1 MSPNIIDGRY
11 KVIKTLAGGMGIVY
25 LCLDLNQS
33 DFPVALKT
41 IKPDFLP
48 NSDARSKFLREANIW
63 IQLGFHPNIVHAYKV
78 EYFPETHETFIV
90 TEFIQTPQGLHD
102 ASLRSWI
109 LDGRIDLER
118 VMNFG
123 IQIIHGMKYAT
134 TQIPDLVHRDLKPEN
149 ILIGPDETAKVS
161 DFGISSSIMSDVP
174 IESGIPK
181 DNIKDK
187 TRSAIGTLNYM
198 SPEQIMAQPL
208 DCRSDI
214 YAYGLI
220 IYELLCGIPAIDGQN
235 DRQVIHSHLNG
246 DALRR
251 ANENIRNVNLRTF
264 VMRCVHPEVKV
275 RYKDW
280 AELEKALNSN
290 YKLVLGKDPPENEYP
305 IDISL
310 YGFFQKAGSYL
321 AIGASYVDAGDY
333 GKAEVF
339 TQKALEFSQKIA
351 SPRLEAA
358 ALSNLGLISSQQ
370 GLYDKAINYFS
381 FSINISFKL
390 YDLASHA
397 INLGNMGGAY
407 QRLGNIEKARD
418 CFVQSLTLAKSD
430 GLVGIQ
436 AAQLGN
442 LAISFAEQ
450 GQFQKAI
457 SFYNKAIEI
466 LRDRNAEVA
475 LSTNYSNLANTY
487 LLIGDLSSSE
497 ENLLKALELAVKN
510 GVKQQQSVILGNLA
524 NVMIARGNLSRALEL
539 FSDATS
545 ISNEIGGQ
553 SSLCKNLAGIATIFT
568 KQHKY
573 KEAME
578 YFENAL
584 HIAEDLGDI
593 HSEGDIQLGIGNL
606 SVECGSLNE
615 AVPAFEK
622 SIEASRRINDSHTEA
637 SALGNLGKVYAALF
651 HYDKAIPCLEKS
663 IEIAKEIG
671 LEAIQARAT
680 WTLGIILEIIGKIDE
695 AINFMQY
702 AIQIFRKYN
711 LPEYEQATFH
721 LREIRK
727 IKDK

>member
-1 MSPNIIDGRY
+1 MSYKTINGKY
-11 KVIKTLAGGMGIVY
+11 KVIKALTGGMGIVY
-25 LCLDLNQS
+25 LCLDKEQD

-41 IKPDFLP
+41 IKPDYLP
-48 NSDARSKFLREANIW
+48 NPDARSKFLREANIW
-63 IQLGFHPNIVHAYKV
+63 IQIGFHPNIVHALKI
-78 EYFPETHETFIV
+78 EYFPETHETFIA
-90 TEFIQTPQGLHD
+90 TEFIQTPQGLPD

-118 VMNFG
+118 IFNFG

-149 ILIGPDETAKVS
+149 ILIGPDEIAKVS
-161 DFGISSSIMSDVP
+161 DFGIASSIISDAP
-174 IESGIPK
+174 IENGIPK
-181 DNIKDK
+181 DNIIDK
-187 TRSAIGTLNYM
+187 THSAIGTLKYM

-220 IYELLCGIPAIDGQN
+220 IYELLCGIPAIAGQN
-235 DRQVIHSHLNG
+235 DRQVILSHLNG
-246 DALRR
+246 DALKK
-251 ANENIRNVNLRTF
+251 AYENIRDENLRIF
-264 VMRCVHPEVKV
+264 VMNCVHPEVKE

-280 AELEKALNSN
+280 AELEKAFNSN

-310 YGFFQKAGSYL
+310 YGFYQKASSYL
-321 AIGASYVDAGDY
+321 ALGASYVDAGDY

-339 TQKALEFSQKIA
+339 TQKALEFAQKIA

-370 GLYDKAINYFS
+370 GLYDKAINYFA
-381 FSINISFKL
+381 FSIKINFKL
-390 YDLASHA
+390 YDLANQA

-418 CFVQSLTLAKSD
+418 CFVQSLTLAKSE
-430 GLVGIQ
+430 GLIGIQ

-466 LRDRNAEVA
+466 LNDRNAEVA
-475 LSTNYSNLANTY
+475 LSTNYSNLANAY
-487 LLIGDLSSSE
+487 LLIGDLTSSE

-510 GVKQQQSVILGNLA
+510 GLKPQQSVILGNLA
-524 NVMIARGNLSRALEL
+524 NVMIAKGELSKALEVL
-539 FSDATS
+539 LDATS
-545 ISNEIGGQ
+545 ISNEIGDQ
-553 SSLCKNLAGIATIFT
+553 NSLCKHLAGIATILS

-573 KEAME
+573 KEAMG
-578 YFENAL
+578 YFKNAL
-584 HIAEDLGDI
+584 YIAEDLSDI
-593 HSEGDIQLGIGNL
+593 YSVGAIQLGIGNL
-606 SVECGSLNE
+606 SIECGSLNE
-615 AVPAFEK
+615 AIPAFEK
-622 SIEASRRINDSHTEA
+622 CIDTSRKINDRHTEA
-637 SALGNLGKVYAALF
+637 SAFGNLGKVYAALF
-651 HYDKAIPCLEKS
+651 YYDKAIPYLEKS
-663 IEIAKEIG
+663 IEIAQEIG
-671 LEAIQARAT
+671 SEDVQGRAA
-680 WTLGIILEIIGKIDE
+680 WTLGVILEIIGNIDE

-702 AIQIFRKYN
+702 AIRIFRKYN
-711 LPEYEQATFH
+711 LPEYEQAALH
-721 LREIRK
+721 LRELRK
-727 IKDK
+727 NKG